1 MRIIHVESLIRAE
14 VSRVP
19 SIIERTDGLTLPSKL
34 PSKESLGFLDQ
45 EFSDPS
51 SPMQDN
57 YRQKAM
63 VQEFD
68 VLACRSVVGIWD
80 DENAPPSRKEVAM

>member
-34 PSKESLGFLDQ
+34 PSKESIGFLDQ

-51 SPMQDN
+51 SHA
-57 YRQKAM
+57 R
-63 VQEFD
+63 
-68 VLACRSVVGIWD
+68 
-80 DENAPPSRKEVAM
+80 